1 MMMNIEV
8 LRRTIVLI
16 LGSAISLTLV
26 ACGGGGG
33 DSGSTSSVTSTVS
46 VATPTGTPTQTIEE
60 TQDEVVEMPDI
71 TSDDIEG
78 VVEDIAEVS
87 PFDNQDEVKSED
99 GC

>member
-1 MMMNIEV
+1 MMIDIEV
-8 LRRTIVLI
+8 LRRTIVTI
-16 LGSAISLTLV
+16 LGAAISLTLV

-33 DSGSTSSVTSTVS
+33 GDNTSSVSAPVAST
-46 VATPTGTPTQTIEE
+46 TPIETPTQTTEE
-60 TQDEVVEMPDI
+60 PQSETVEMPDI

-87 PFDNQDEVKSED
+87 PFDNQEETESED